1 MVKKGDKINTDFN
14 LQVIKNSTEE
24 EVAFKD
30 LLDRPTV
37 VSVYMKNNTP
47 GCDRQNQSLVEH
59 AEEINKMG
67 YNIVAVSKD
76 SCRAHE
82 NYAQKFGIGYT
93 LASDPDYL
101 FSKATDSIVE
111 KRMYGKTYKG
121 PSRSA
126 FVIGK
131 DGTVLDLIEKVDTK
145 RHGEEVINLLKS
157 LG

>member
-1 MVKKGDKINTDFN
+1 MVKKGDKISTDFN
-14 LQVIKNSTEE
+14 LQVVKNSTEE

-47 GCDRQNQSLVEH
+47 GCDRQNQSLVEY

-67 YNIVAVSKD
+67 YNIVAISKD
-76 SCRAHE
+76 SCRSHE
-82 NYAQKFGIGYT
+82 NYAQKFGISYT
-93 LASDPDYL
+93 LVSDPDYL
-101 FSKATDSIVE
+101 FSKATDSIIE
-111 KRMYGKTYKG
+111 KKMYGKTYEG

-126 FVIGK
+126 FIIGK
-131 DGTVLDLIEKVDTK
+131 DGTVLDVIEKVDTK

-157 LG
+157 LK

>member
-1 MVKKGDKINTDFN
+1 MIKKGDKINTDFN
-14 LQVIKNSTEE
+14 LQVVEDGKEQ
-24 EVAFKD
+24 EVPFSK

-47 GCDRQNQSLVEH
+47 GCDRQNQSLVQH

-67 YNIVAVSKD
+67 YNIVALSKD
-76 SCRAHE
+76 SCRSHE
-82 NYAQKFGIGYT
+82 NYARKLGIKYT

-111 KRMYGKTYKG
+111 KKMYGKTYEG

-126 FVIGK
+126 YIIGK
-131 DGTVLDLIEKVDTK
+131 DGTVLDIIEKVDTK
-145 RHGEEVINLLKS
+145 RHGEEVIDLLKTIK
-157 LG
+157 

>member
-1 MVKKGDKINTDFN
+1 MIKKGDKINTDFN
-14 LQVIKNSTEE
+14 LQVVEDGKEQ
-24 EVAFKD
+24 EVPFND

-47 GCDRQNQSLVEH
+47 GCDRQNQSLVRH

-76 SCRAHE
+76 SCRSHE
-82 NYAQKFGIGYT
+82 NYAQKLGIKYT

-101 FSKATDSIVE
+101 FSKEVDSIVE
-111 KRMYGKTYKG
+111 KKMYGKTYEG

-131 DGTVLDLIEKVDTK
+131 DGTVLDVIEKVDTK

-157 LG
+157 LK